1 MNRLKATI
9 KIAVLFFIIGT
20 LLVIL
25 HFIFGTS
32 NFIISIGY
40 MYVLLAVFIN
50 SIILII
56 LIVALI
62 IDKQKIET
70 LKSIGVLLLNIPIA
84 LVYFQMV
91 VDSL

>member
-9 KIAVLFFIIGT
+9 KIATLFFIIGT
-20 LLVIL
+20 VLLIL

-32 NFIISIGY
+32 NFIIWLGY
-40 MYVLLAVFIN
+40 MYVWLAAFIN
-50 SIILII
+50 SIILIL
-56 LIVALI
+56 LIVALF
-62 IDKQKIET
+62 IDKRRIET

-91 VDSL
+91 IDSL